1 MLGSCVFG
9 NVALVIDRFDIS
21 SSCRKLN
28 LDTVWI
34 RFMIYLAGANMRAE
48 NVQQNSQTAE
58 QWSSLN
64 THSGTESNRVLLGD
78 ISPNVYLYWLF
89 ACEHRNIA

>member
-1 MLGSCVFG
+1 MFRRKNHLFNRVCAPMLGSCVFG

-58 QWSSLN
+58 Q
-64 THSGTESNRVLLGD
+64 
-78 ISPNVYLYWLF
+78 
-89 ACEHRNIA
+89 